1 MLSRFAYLG
10 PSKGKRKTDRVRR
23 GNACERNSVAFA
35 LKRASKRCLRPRQVR
50 TEASS
55 RAHQKQI
62 EPQRRPFSI
71 PPARCPVQNVGRLSS
86 PSLGVCVRS
95 FPSATALASSVFRDM
110 IFLRFVCEFSCF
122 SEHSDVCPSAVI
134 SSRRRPVLTTPE
146 HRKFGEKRN
155 PVWGQNVCFCKF
167 APPDFRG
174 GNVL

>member
-1 MLSRFAYLG
+1 MNFSSSLSIAQCVFVRPLLHVFWLNLCCFFGAVFGAQFGGFCVRLLSRFAYLG

-86 PSLGVCVRS
+86 PSLGVCARS

-110 IFLRFVCEFSCF
+110 IFF
-122 SEHSDVCPSAVI
+122 A
-134 SSRRRPVLTTPE
+134 
-146 HRKFGEKRN
+146 
-155 PVWGQNVCFCKF
+155 FCMRIQLF
-167 APPDFRG
+167 LGAF
-174 GNVL
+174 